1 MKVVKIDHSGTAEFH
16 AAHFI
21 RRRPCPGVVPWPD
34 YEKMFCTR
42 FRRSV
47 RQMIAIKCECPE
59 LVAVVLAR
67 NRQNR

>member
-1 MKVVKIDHSGTAEFH
+1 MQLVKIDNSR
-16 AAHFI
+16 AAKFDAPHFI
-21 RRRPCPGVVPWPD
+21 GGRARPGVVPWPD

-59 LVAVVLAR
+59 LVAVVLAC